1 MVVDHHCNGVG
12 VHAFVAVNCR
22 AEVARAAHSDTP
34 RRLPGTSS
42 ASCLGNVCMVRSAPD
57 KIVMLRNGKPKPISS
72 CASK

>member
-42 ASCLGNVCMVRSAPD
+42 
-57 KIVMLRNGKPKPISS
+57 LRARQDRDVTKRQTK
-72 CASK
+72 AHLKLR